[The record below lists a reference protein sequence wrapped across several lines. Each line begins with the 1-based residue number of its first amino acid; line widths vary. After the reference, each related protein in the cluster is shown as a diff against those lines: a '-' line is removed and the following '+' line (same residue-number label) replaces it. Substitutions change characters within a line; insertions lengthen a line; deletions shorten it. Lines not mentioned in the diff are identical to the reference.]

1 MTITKEVLD
10 ELLSGVEN
18 ANDLL
23 GDKGLMKELK
33 VRLMERMLGAE
44 LTEYLGYEPG
54 ADPTNHQDNRRNGS
68 MRKTVKGNDGALPID
83 VPRDRDGSFEPVLIK
98 KGQTRIDGMD
108 DKIIGLYAAGL
119 STRDI
124 RAHLE
129 EVYGLKVSADLIS
142 RVTDA
147 VLEEVSDWQNRALE
161 PMYPIV
167 FLDALRVKIRDAE
180 SRQVKNKAVYVALGV
195 TPEGER
201 EVLGLWIANNEGAKF
216 WLSVMNNLRNRGVED
231 ILIAV
236 VDGLKG
242 FPDAINAAFPDTTV
256 QTCIVHL
263 VRHSLNFCGWKDRKN
278 VAKDLKRIYQ
288 ATDDVEAEKA
298 LADFEAEWGQKYPS
312 IAPSWR
318 RAWQEVIPFFA
329 FPPEVR
335 KIIYTTNAIESLNRV
350 IRKTTKTRGSF
361 PTDDAA
367 MKLIYLAIRSFEKTG
382 RAVREWVAARNQFC
396 DLSPI
401 PRMRMSS
408 IIRSRSGLT
417 FSCVMGTS
425 YLTIE
430 KVPIIKQEPRNT
442 KTTSNQE
449 VKRPPQA
456 PLPRERLS
464 P

>member
-1 MTITKEVLD
+1 MTAPD
-10 ELLSGVEN
+10 ELP
-18 ANDLL
+18 NDIA
-23 GDKGLMKELK
+23 ELK
-33 VRLMERMLGAE
+33 AIIRAQQDQNARLEALVASFKKALFGAKSEKINPAQYELELEDIETAIAQVEAEIDANERTTPVRPPKQRQTNRGSLPKHLERV
-44 LTEYLGYEPG
+44 TEHLGYEPD
-54 ADPTNHQDNRRNGS
+54 AKPANQQSNRRNGTS
-68 MRKTVKGNDGALPID
+68 RKTLKGNDGALPID
-83 VPRDRDGSFEPVLIK
+83 VPRDRDGSFEPELIK

-201 EVLGLWIANNEGAKF
+201 EVLGLWIAANEGAKF

-242 FPDAINAAFPDTTV
+242 FPDAINAAFPEATV

-263 VRHSLNFCGWKDRKN
+263 VRHSLNFCGWKDRKT
-278 VAKDLKRIYQ
+278 VANDLKRIYQ

-329 FPPEVR
+329 FPPAVR

-367 MKLIYLAIRSFEKTG
+367 TKLIYLAIRSFEKTG
-382 RAVREWVAARNQFC
+382 RGVREWVAARNQFAI
-396 DLSPI
+396 LYP
-401 PRMRMSS
+401 
-408 IIRSRSGLT
+408 
-417 FSCVMGTS
+417 
-425 YLTIE
+425 
-430 KVPIIKQEPRNT
+430 
-442 KTTSNQE
+442 
-449 VKRPPQA
+449 
-456 PLPRERLS
+456 ERFNK
-464 P
+464 